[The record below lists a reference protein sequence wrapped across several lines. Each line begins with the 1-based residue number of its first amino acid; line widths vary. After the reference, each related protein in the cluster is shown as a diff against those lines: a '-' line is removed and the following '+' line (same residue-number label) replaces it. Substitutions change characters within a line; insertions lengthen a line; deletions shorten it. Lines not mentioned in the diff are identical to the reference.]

1 MTPFPPFSRPPV
13 GWVSAPV
20 LPSCWGAD
28 QLAEVELPTAPSA
41 LFFPVA
47 IVRDDLATLETAAD
61 RHERLAAATRM
72 LRHPG
77 SAHLPTSTIATE
89 AGFSDPSHFH
99 RAFRYRYGMTPGEW
113 QGR

>member
-1 MTPFPPFSRPPV
+1 MVDHFPFPPFSRPPV

-61 RHERLAAATRM
+61 RHERLAAAAKAAPRGERLRLQHMTRAACLER
-72 LRHPG
+72 LR
-77 SAHLPTSTIATE
+77 AEL
-89 AGFSDPSHFH
+89 DV
-99 RAFRYRYGMTPGEW
+99 M
-113 QGR
+113 Q